1 MQRLEQSDK
10 IIQRENEERYGRKTT
25 TTITITTHTLS
36 PHCNRVS
43 HGDILPLTSSG
54 DEDDCCFDCGC

>member
-1 MQRLEQSDK
+1 LEQSDK

-25 TTITITTHTLS
+25 THTLS
-36 PHCNRVS
+36 PHCNHVS

-54 DEDDCCFDCGC
+54 DQDDDVLTVVAKNNNDATTV